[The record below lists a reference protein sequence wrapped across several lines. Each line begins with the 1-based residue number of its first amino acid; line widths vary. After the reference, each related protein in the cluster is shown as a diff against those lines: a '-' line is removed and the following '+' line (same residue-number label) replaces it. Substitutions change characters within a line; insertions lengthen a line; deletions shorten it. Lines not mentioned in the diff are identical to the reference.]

1 MYISSSLPKEE
12 SSAGRAATAAIILA
26 LKTSNMRREYLNISL
41 LSNKVQTFLLSSYI
55 LYDFLLL
62 LFSFSAQKQSYFSI
76 YS

>member
-12 SSAGRAATAAIILA
+12 SSAGGAATAGIILA
-26 LKTSNMRREYLNISL
+26 LKTSNTRREYLNISL

-55 LYDFLLL
+55 LYDFMLL